1 MAAVKW
7 IKITTDIFDDEKILL
22 LEDLPEG
29 DSIIVIWF
37 KLLCLAGKMNNSGVF
52 TLNDKIAYTDAMLA
66 TIFRRKEKLV
76 RMALQAFERYGMI
89 EIVDGVITIPNW
101 GKHQNIDQIE
111 SKREYM
117 KNYMRDYREKQG
129 RIACKTNSKAN
140 SKTGSKANG
149 KAKVSRADKEE
160 DKDIT
165 LSLTGASNA
174 PAPARESVTDD
185 NMVLM
190 LGEYGNVFLK
200 PDEYLQ
206 LQEDFTDDYKERIDN
221 LSRYMKSKGVDYDD
235 HYATIRKW
243 AIEDAKK
250 KKTGK
255 GSGGSSNAFNKY
267 DGQREYTS
275 DEYADLE
282 LAMRNRRAGGQEGEN
297 HD

>member
-1 MAAVKW
+1 MSSTGVKW

-129 RIACKTNSKAN
+129 KIACKTNSKAN
-140 SKTGSKANG
+140 GKT
-149 KAKVSRADKEE
+149 KVSRVDK
-160 DKDIT
+160 DKDIENNT
-165 LSLTGASNA
+165 LLRECNA
-174 PAPARESVTDD
+174 HAHTREGIGV
-185 NMVLM
+185 
-190 LGEYGNVFLK
+190 YKNVFLSDNELEELMNAY
-200 PDEYLQ
+200 PDTWAQ
-206 LQEDFTDDYKERIDN
+206 MVNN
-221 LSRYMKSKGVDYDD
+221 LSSYMKSTGTEYAS
-235 HYATIRKW
+235 HYATIMRWADQDAQRAAKPDGRTEYSAYDYDDLKKW
-243 AIEDAKK
+243 AEKED
-250 KKTGK
+250 
-255 GSGGSSNAFNKY
+255 
-267 DGQREYTS
+267 
-275 DEYADLE
+275 
-282 LAMRNRRAGGQEGEN
+282 
-297 HD
+297 

>member
-101 GKHQNIDQIE
+101 GKHQNLDQIE
-111 SKREYM
+111 NKREYM
-117 KNYMRDYREKQG
+117 RNYMRDYREKQSL
-129 RIACKTNSKAN
+129 IACKTNSETN
-140 SKTGSKANG
+140 RKT
-149 KAKVSRADKEE
+149 KVSRADKER
-160 DKDIT
+160 DKDKE
-165 LSLTGASNA
+165 LSLTGESS
-174 PAPARESVTDD
+174 APARVRLFGPYENVKLTEEELETLKKDFPNSWLE
-185 NMVLM
+185 MV
-190 LGEYGNVFLK
+190 N
-200 PDEYLQ
+200 
-206 LQEDFTDDYKERIDN
+206 N
-221 LSRYMKSKGVDYDD
+221 LSTYMQTHGAEYAD
-235 HYATIRKW
+235 HDAIMRKW
-243 AIEDAKK
+243 AAEDAKK
-250 KKTGK
+250 AKC
-255 GSGGSSNAFNKY
+255 GSGGGSSNAFNKY
-267 DGQREYTS
+267 EGQREYTPEEY
-275 DEYADLE
+275 DELE